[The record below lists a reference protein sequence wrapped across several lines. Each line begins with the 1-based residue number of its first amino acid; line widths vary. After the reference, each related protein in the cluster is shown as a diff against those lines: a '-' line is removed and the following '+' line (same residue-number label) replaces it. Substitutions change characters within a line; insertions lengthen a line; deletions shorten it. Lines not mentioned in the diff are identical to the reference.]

1 MCFSSDSTITVKPSQ
16 LIAGAEKP
24 LPSFWHVYS
33 SPKGASL
40 QPSLLPLSTL
50 HTKDPSSILFSTC
63 FEAGVPA
70 TFQGSP
76 MTAVRLSWGSLNK
89 PLEHSQSELN
99 ISPRV
104 QSSSREG
111 GHTAGYYINQKEDQ
125 RQQLSKASSL
135 DWPPPVLLSWARRGR
150 LDWHPNFPFCERNCL
165 SFPTCG
171 LKLVWRSHVFTKGH
185 SHPGC
190 HQSPNSAIGEMP
202 TCQ

>member
-24 LPSFWHVYS
+24 LPSFWHVYG

-76 MTAVRLSWGSLNK
+76 MTAVRLSWRSLNK

-99 ISPRV
+99 ISPRA

-135 DWPPPVLLSWARRGR
+135 DWPPWSCSREPGEGGLTGTQT
-150 LDWHPNFPFCERNCL
+150 FPL
-165 SFPTCG
+165 
-171 LKLVWRSHVFTKGH
+171 
-185 SHPGC
+185 
-190 HQSPNSAIGEMP
+190 
-202 TCQ
+202 